1 VTLLLGA
8 AFTAIAAFAHLTET
22 ADGVV
27 FWLGYINLSLLVFNL
42 LPALPLDGGRILRAG
57 LWRLRGDFLWAT
69 KIAADTGRVTGLLV
83 IAAGFVLFLMG
94 GTFGGAWLAFL
105 GWFVLSAAGGEAR
118 QAEGRRAIAGL
129 SVRDVMVADPVAAE
143 RDQTLAEFD
152 ASLGTNH
159 RFTAYPVVHEG
170 CVVGLLPMGAVQ
182 DTPRRDWETVRV
194 GDRMLGL
201 EGAPRLTPD
210 DDLYAALARMAEA
223 GVNRGLVLDGDR
235 LAGYLAVA
243 DVARRLETP

>member
-1 VTLLLGA
+1 
-8 AFTAIAAFAHLTET
+8 
-22 ADGVV
+22 
-27 FWLGYINLSLLVFNL
+27 
-42 LPALPLDGGRILRAG
+42 
-57 LWRLRGDFLWAT
+57 
-69 KIAADTGRVTGLLV
+69 
-83 IAAGFVLFLMG
+83 
-94 GTFGGAWLAFL
+94 
-105 GWFVLSAAGGEAR
+105 
-118 QAEGRRAIAGL
+118 
-129 SVRDVMVADPVAAE
+129 
-143 RDQTLAEFD
+143 
-152 ASLGTNH
+152 
-159 RFTAYPVVHEG
+159 
-170 CVVGLLPMGAVQ
+170 VQ